1 MKTNVSF
8 FDYRREYILNQDIV
22 KNKVT
27 KVGRKRDKD
36 TDVRVSITKSLKA
49 GKSIDI

>member
-1 MKTNVSF
+1 MKRNVGF
-8 FDYRREYILNQDIV
+8 FDYRREYIPIQDII

-27 KVGRKRDKD
+27 KVGRRRDKD

-49 GKSIDI
+49 GRSIDI